1 MSIFIDT
8 ATPEEAKIAKDFG
21 WVKGITTNPLL
32 LSGAGRKAESVL
44 AQLAELNMGKLFYQL
59 ISSNSK
65 DMHKEARMAKEIAG
79 DQLVLKIPP
88 VAAGFQVVSS
98 LSKEIPCCVTALYSV
113 TQALVAREAGA
124 QYIAVYV
131 NRATRLIGD
140 GLALL
145 NAMSKILHGSKTE
158 ILAASIKSYE
168 EASSSLLC
176 GADHLTLPFNL
187 LSTLCIHEHS
197 EEAVRQF
204 SSGGTGIQ
212 IEDRRP
218 KGGRFIT

>member
-32 LSGAGRKAESVL
+32 LAGAGRKAESVL

-88 VAAGFQVVSS
+88 VAAGFQAVYS

-113 TQALVAREAGA
+113 SQALVAREAGA

-131 NRATRLIGD
+131 NRATKLIGN

-145 NAMSKILHGSKTE
+145 NAMSKILHGSTTE
-158 ILAASIKSYE
+158 ILAASIKSSE
-168 EASSSLLC
+168 EVSSSLLY

-204 SSGGTGIQ
+204 NSGGTGIQ
-212 IEDRRP
+212 IEV
-218 KGGRFIT
+218 K